1 MKIGFF
7 DTGLG
12 GVTILRQ
19 VYNEINAEYI
29 YMADTKNAP
38 YGIKEIDYVREL
50 TENCVKELISRG
62 CEIIVI
68 ACNTATSAAISY
80 LRNKYP
86 NIIFVGAEPA
96 IKPALEVADTKKI
109 ILTATSLTLKGERL
123 KRLLQELNA
132 EYKVTLLA
140 LDKLV
145 EYSDFN
151 DTIEYDLAYK
161 YLKDK
166 FSELNLEDYSGI
178 VLGCTHFPIFKNE
191 IRKILPQNVEI
202 FDSEKG
208 ITNNL
213 KKIISTKFPNY
224 GNINKTVELM
234 QTSYSKQFENKFFDM
249 LEE

>member
-1 MKIGFF
+1 LILDF
-7 DTGLG
+7 G
-12 GVTILRQ
+12 GTTIFRNA
-19 VYNEINAEYI
+19 YKEINADYI

-38 YGIKEIDYVREL
+38 YGLKSIEKVKKL
-50 TENCVKELISRG
+50 TEECIKELIAKD
-62 CEIIVI
+62 CKIIVV
-68 ACNTATSAAISY
+68 ACNTATSAAIEY
-80 LRNKYP
+80 LREKYS
-86 NIIFVGAEPA
+86 NIIFIGTEPA
-96 IKPALEVADTKKI
+96 IKPALEKNTDKEI

>member
-1 MKIGFF
+1 MILDF
-7 DTGLG
+7 G
-12 GVTILRQ
+12 GATIFRN
-19 VYNEINAEYI
+19 VYKEINADYI
-29 YMADTKNAP
+29 YMTDTKNAP
-38 YGIKEIDYVREL
+38 YGLKSIKEVREL
-50 TENCVKELISRG
+50 TEKCVKELIAKD
-62 CEIIVI
+62 CKFIVV
-68 ACNTATSAAISY
+68 ACNTATSAAIEY
-80 LRNKYP
+80 LREKYTD
-86 NIIFVGAEPA
+86 IIFIGTEPA
-96 IKPALEVADTKKI
+96 IKPALEKGADKKI

-123 KRLLQELNA
+123 RKLLQDLNA
-132 EYKVTLLA
+132 QDKVTLLA

-191 IRKILPQNVEI
+191 IRKSLPQNIEI

-213 KKIISTKFPNY
+213 KRIISTNFPNY
-224 GNINKTVELM
+224 DNTKKTVELM

-249 LEE
+249 LNYNK